1 MNPTIGAR
9 TSVRFTGRTRET
21 PRLPWAQPRA
31 TRKRNEFCATV
42 HGRRWLL
49 FALCAVALQLA
60 ALHAADFEE
69 VTNTGIVFIQI
80 PAGTFWMGT
89 SDSDKTGLEGQ
100 KLWTRFEECERPRRK
115 VTLTKPFL
123 IGKYEVTQ
131 KQWSEVMSNNPSAFK
146 GDDLPVESVSWEEV
160 QQFIKK
166 LNAVSDG
173 KFRLP
178 SEAEWEY
185 ACRAGSTNL
194 YGAGKDREE
203 AGSTNLVDY
212 AWHRAN
218 SDNKTHP
225 IGTRK
230 PNAWGLHDLHGNVW
244 EWCQDWFDPD
254 SYTKTPARDPVN
266 AQPAVERVMRGGS
279 WFLEAYTL
287 RSAYRSGQ
295 LPFAKSQYVGFRLA
309 RDL

>member
-1 MNPTIGAR
+1 MLEERRAR
-9 TSVRFTGRTRET
+9 SDAPYQPIQFMRTWLRRDSWSASLT
-21 PRLPWAQPRA
+21 FGNGP
-31 TRKRNEFCATV
+31 
-42 HGRRWLL
+42 RWLACGL
-49 FALCAVALQLA
+49 AVCVLHFSPS
-60 ALHAADFEE
+60 HAADFDE
-69 VTNTGIVFIQI
+69 VTHSGIVFIQI
-80 PAGTFWMGT
+80 PAGTFFMGA
-89 SDSDKTGLEGQ
+89 SDSEKSWLEGQ
-100 KLWTRFEECERPRRK
+100 KHWTRFEECERPMRK
-115 VTLTKPFL
+115 VTLTKRFL

-146 GDDLPVESVSWEEV
+146 GDDLPVESVSWDDT

-166 LNAVSDG
+166 LNAVSAG

-185 ACRAGSTNL
+185 ACKVGSTNL

-203 AGSTNLVDY
+203 VGPTNLVDY
-212 AWHRAN
+212 AWHRSN

-225 IGTRK
+225 VGTRK

-244 EWCQDWFDPD
+244 EWCHDWYDPHF
-254 SYTKTPARDPVN
+254 YKTASERDPVN
-266 AQPAVERVMRGGS
+266 DQTAVERVMRGGS
-279 WFLEAYTL
+279 WFLEPHTL

-295 LPFAKSQYVGFRLA
+295 LPSAKSQYVGFRLA